1 LEGYDVISVM
11 VVTVGRSDYS
21 ILKPVMRA
29 LESDPAFNLLV
40 TVAGMHLSPE
50 FGATSHHIEADG
62 FQIDE
67 RIEMTMSSDSAEG
80 TAKSM
85 GLGILGYSQVFA
97 RRKPDLLVLMGD
109 RFEMFAAAVAAL
121 PFKIP
126 IAHIHGGELTEGA
139 IDDALRHSI
148 SKLSHLHFV
157 STESYR
163 RRVIQLGEAPDRVF
177 EIGAPAL
184 DNLKTADLPGRLELE
199 QQFDIDLSTQP
210 LLVTMHPTTLS
221 SEDAETEIQSLLSV
235 LSALEI
241 STIFTAPNADAG
253 GRRIRAE
260 IDRFVAENQ
269 SARMVQN
276 FGEAGYYGLLRHVG
290 AMVGNSSS
298 GIVEGASFNLPVVNI
313 GSRQAG
319 RVAGKNVIHTTTT
332 PVDIASA
339 IRRAFSVEFR
349 ESLVDIVN
357 PYGDGNASDRMLTTL
372 RASDISPNLC
382 VKRFFDLE

>member
-1 LEGYDVISVM
+1 MTSVM
-11 VVTVGRSDYS
+11 VISVGRSDYS

-29 LESDPAFNLLV
+29 FKSEPTFDLLV

-50 FGATSHHIEADG
+50 FGSTFHQIEEDG

-67 RIEMTMSSDSAEG
+67 RVEMTMSSDSAEG
-80 TAKSM
+80 TAKSI

-157 STESYR
+157 STDSYR

-184 DNLKTADLPGRLELE
+184 DNLKMADLPGRLELE
-199 QQFDIDLSTQP
+199 QQFDIDLSTSP

-221 SEDAETEIQSLLSV
+221 AENVETEIQSLLSV
-235 LSALEI
+235 LSTLEV

-260 IDRFVAENQ
+260 IDQFVAENQ
-269 SARMVQN
+269 FARMVQN
-276 FGEAGYYGLLRHVG
+276 FGEAGYYGLLSHVG

-313 GSRQAG
+313 GSRQSG
-319 RVAGKNVIHTTTT
+319 RIVGKNVIHTTIT
-332 PVDIASA
+332 PADIDSA
-339 IRRAFSVEFR
+339 IRRAISVEFR
-349 ESLVDIVN
+349 ESLVDLVN

-382 VKRFFDLE
+382 VKRFFDLGTIV